1 MATDP
6 LPADVTLLTV
16 ADRLATRGDN
26 AGPAIAGHLEVVR
39 TVLPHALAHQR
50 DPAGEPLVRGDD
62 LAAELGIRRGPRLG
76 ELLAEIAAKA
86 RLRRVCHAGGR
97 GPTRARLTGAER
109 AGARPGALGQCSP

>member
-26 AGPAIAGHLEVVR
+26 AGPAIAGHLDVVR

-50 DPAGEPLVRGDD
+50 GPAPEPLVRGDD
-62 LAAELGIRRGPRLG
+62 LAGALGIRPGPRLG
-76 ELLAEIAAKA
+76 ELLAEIAEA
-86 RLRRVCHAGGR
+86 RFAGEVGTRDEAVAYAR
-97 GPTRARLTGAER
+97 GLLVPA
-109 AGARPGALGQCSP
+109 PG